1 MNIITS
7 FLKKNPCYIANQEF
21 TPKGIMVSMVGCP
34 QPSAKVFINNWNR
47 ESCDKV
53 CPHILIDA
61 NDGKVYQTLPYSVRG
76 RYKKPDIDESGKIV
90 TETDKMND
98 YLQVFL
104 CEPSQIK
111 YQKGETFSLVGDKD
125 RAIEAVNRVYH
136 SAIGVCSDLCRIFEF
151 DTMTQ
156 IVSPEQGKNNPK
168 EPNAF
173 WRQLSRED
181 AIPYMMSALK
191 CSVEN
196 DLKTPP
202 VMTNH
207 LVKEDSTSE
216 ETSIRIGIDL
226 SNDPDYTVANGEGT
240 SKPSF
245 SVGPIN
251 SFVIN
256 AENEKAKD
264 EVFEYPDEYQSA
276 PSEFINIRIDVPNL
290 RIRKGPGTGEG
301 CEPIGKY
308 TGIGQFQITEIQ
320 NGSGN
325 QKGWG
330 KLASGE
336 GWVSMDFVTVL

>member
-61 NDGKVYQTLPYSVRG
+61 NDGKIYQTLPYCVRG
-76 RYKKPDIDESGKIV
+76 RYKKPDIDEAGNVIPF
-90 TETDKMND
+90 TDEAND
-98 YLQVFL
+98 YIQVFL

-111 YQKGETFSLVGDKD
+111 YQKGETFSIVGDKD
-125 RAIEAVNRVYH
+125 RALEAVARVYR
-136 SAIGVCSDLCRIFEF
+136 SAVGVCSDLCRVFEF

-156 IVSPEQGKNNPK
+156 IASPEEGKNNPK

-173 WRQLSRED
+173 WRQLSRDDITPHAMSVLRCAVED
-181 AIPYMMSALK
+181 DM
-191 CSVEN
+191 
-196 DLKTPP
+196 KTPP

-207 LVKEDSTSE
+207 VVKESAPVT
-216 ETSIRIGIDL
+216 IGVDL
-226 SNDPDYTVANGEGT
+226 ANGPDYTVVNGEVIQNLNA
-240 SKPSF
+240 PI
-245 SVGPIN
+245 GPIN
-251 SFVIN
+251 SALIHT
-256 AENEKAKD
+256 EEEELAK
-264 EVFEYPDEYQSA
+264 EETFTYP
-276 PSEFINIRIDVPNL
+276 NNLRIQIDIPNL
-290 RIRKGPGTGEG
+290 RIRKGPGTGAG

-308 TGIGQFQITEIQ
+308 AAMGQCEITEIQ
-320 NGSGN
+320 NGSGSE
-325 QKGWG
+325 KGWA

-336 GWVSMDFVTVL
+336 GWVSMDYAKVL